1 VGFAV
6 PESPIALTASDGTG
20 LALRELR
27 AEAVVDG
34 PLAYTELR
42 LTFDNP
48 LVASSRAPSGSP
60 SRKARRSPCFAM
72 KIGESWQE
80 GEVVELAAAR
90 RAYED
95 FLHRKQD
102 PALMEKAAGNEFSAR
117 VFPIPA
123 RGTKEIIVA
132 YAHELADGPYV
143 LPLRGLPELG
153 VLDVSAFVAGA
164 SGPPQRL
171 AAQRTTPSADFV
183 VDRAAGAGKGAGA
196 DRGPGGVRSGELA
209 VVRVRPQSDA
219 RPDPIGSAIV
229 LVDTSA
235 SRALSWTRES

>member
-1 VGFAV
+1 
-6 PESPIALTASDGTG
+6 
-20 LALRELR
+20 
-27 AEAVVDG
+27 
-34 PLAYTELR
+34 
-42 LTFDNP
+42 
-48 LVASSRAPSGSP
+48 
-60 SRKARRSPCFAM
+60 M

-235 SRALSWTRES
+235 SRALSWTREP